1 MGFRR
6 AKSIDLRSFGAPA
19 STPRA
24 ASMRKLD
31 LGGVPGFCGLAERGY
46 SGLCAF
52 ALPAEQSSRLDSVTS
67 YATQRSRVSVSKTD
81 HIFKGVVNRL
91 YDYVSD
97 AVSATVC
104 RRSVNCAVFSR
115 RATRQFARPSPMRSR
130 TEFSQKMAG
139 GSKSVEFP
147 RRASD
152 STTQKCT
159 DAQNW

>member
-97 AVSATVC
+97 ARIGDRLPSERQLCGFLAASNTTI
-104 RRSVNCAVFSR
+104 
-115 RATRQFARPSPMRSR
+115 RAAIS
-130 TEFSQKMAG
+130 KM
-139 GSKSVEFP
+139 
-147 RRASD
+147 
-152 STTQKCT
+152 
-159 DAQNW
+159 